1 MARFD
6 VLIKPSAVKEIEAI
20 ASKTDRRRVVTKIR
34 RLADDPRPPG
44 CRKLSGRDRYRIRVG
59 VYRILHSIMDEQLVV
74 FVVKVG
80 HRKNVYH

>member
-1 MARFD
+1 VARFD
-6 VLIKPSAVKEIEAI
+6 LLIKPSAAKEIKAI
-20 ASKTDRRRVVTKIR
+20 ASKTDRRRVVTKIHS
-34 RLADDPRPPG
+34 LADHPRPPG

-59 VYRILHSIMDEQLVV
+59 VYRILYSIRDRQLVV

>member
-20 ASKTDRRRVVTKIR
+20 ASKTDRWRVVTRIR

-44 CRKLSGRDRYRIRVG
+44 CRKLSGVDRYRIRVG
-59 VYRILHSIMDEQLVV
+59 VYRILYSITDKQLVV

-80 HRKNVYH
+80 HRKNVCH